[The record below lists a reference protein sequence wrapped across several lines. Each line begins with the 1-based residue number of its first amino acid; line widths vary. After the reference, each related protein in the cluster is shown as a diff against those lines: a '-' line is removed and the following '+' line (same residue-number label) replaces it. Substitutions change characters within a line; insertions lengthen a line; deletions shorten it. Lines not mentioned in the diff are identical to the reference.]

1 MFEAANT
8 ALLAAL
14 RASPLLAILRGV
26 PARHAPR
33 LVEELRGA
41 GIQLF
46 EVALSDGDGLAA
58 LSAVRGAF
66 GDDLWL
72 GAGTVITPELAAAA
86 QAAGATFLVTPHVVP
101 EVAEAARGR
110 GLGLLM
116 GALTPSEIA
125 QAFALGSAAVKVFP
139 AGALGSDYF
148 RQLRGPYPDWPL
160 LAVGGVNAQN
170 LGHYLTAG
178 ANAVGIGGALT
189 RTDWSAPDWHSLR
202 REAQRLIA
210 ALEQA

>member
-8 ALLAAL
+8 ALLSAL
-14 RASPLLAILRGV
+14 RTSPLLAILRGV
-26 PARHAPR
+26 PAQHAPR

-41 GIQLF
+41 GIELF
-46 EVALSDGDGLAA
+46 EVALSDEHGLAA
-58 LSAVRGAF
+58 LGAVRAAF
-66 GDDLWL
+66 GDGLWL
-72 GAGTVITPELAAAA
+72 GAGTVVTPELAEAA

-125 QAFALGSAAVKVFP
+125 QALALGSAAVKVFP
-139 AGALGSDYF
+139 AGALGTDYL

-160 LAVGGVNAQN
+160 VAVGGVNAQN
-170 LGHYLTAG
+170 LGGYLKAG

-189 RTDWSAPDWHSLR
+189 HTDWNAPDWPSLR
-202 REAQRLIA
+202 RGAQRLMA